1 METQLSFRSP
11 GAQWS
16 VAELTNYLRELFES
30 DRKLHDVAVIGEVS
44 NISRPRSGHM
54 YFSLTDGKAA
64 LQCVMWRSDVA
75 RLVLAPQDG
84 ERMVAYG
91 NVSVYAASGRYQL
104 YVNAIQLAGEG
115 ELLAQLEVLKRKLA
129 AEGLFDLG
137 HKSPL
142 PALPERI
149 AVVTSPTGAAF
160 QDIKRVLARR
170 WPLAQISLF
179 GTAVQGTGASM
190 EMVAALQAADEL
202 HLDVIL
208 LARGGGAAEDLW
220 AFNNEEVV
228 RAVAATTT
236 PLVTGI
242 GHETDFTLA
251 DLASDLRAATPSAAA
266 EIATPHQ
273 RELRQELD
281 RQFQRL
287 SDSLRVQIQ
296 FLRAELRELE
306 MGFRDLS
313 PQVQL
318 ESVQQRLHHL
328 SSQVFSSVRNSIEL
342 RRRDVFRMEQ
352 SLSSLG
358 IEATLARGYAV
369 VTNRF
374 TGEILREASA
384 LTVGEV
390 LDIRL
395 YDGGFSAE
403 VVGIHRRE
411 Q

>member
-1 METQLSFRSP
+1 
-11 GAQWS
+11 
-16 VAELTNYLRELFES
+16 
-30 DRKLHDVAVIGEVS
+30 
-44 NISRPRSGHM
+44 
-54 YFSLTDGKAA
+54 
-64 LQCVMWRSDVA
+64 
-75 RLVLAPQDG
+75 
-84 ERMVAYG
+84 MVAYG

-104 YVNAIQLAGEG
+104 YVNSIQLAGEG

-137 HKSPL
+137 HKKPL

-220 AFNNEEVV
+220 AFNSEEVV

-374 TGEILREASA
+374 TGEILREVSA